1 MFSFL
6 RKSKQAEPAP
16 APVPKKPAPSA
27 AATVSPAPAEPRLA
41 SSPAAPVAPSQP
53 GEEIVVFES
62 ISAEAGSAVE
72 EAAVYYANNMADQA
86 QATLTQYLQEFPEKK
101 EMQPWLMLFDL
112 YQVQNNK
119 PAFDELSMQFVV
131 KFERSAPI
139 WKMPA
144 TPVATRKVDTAQ
156 KETYVLGSKLA
167 ISPELEKLCLLAQ
180 SASEA
185 KVDVRDIVSV
195 ELSGCKLMQE
205 GLASCRKKGKLLQL
219 VGVEHLIEVVKE
231 QIAADGHGS
240 EDRLAW
246 LLLFELY
253 QWLGKETEYEDLAIE
268 YAVNFEI
275 SPPAWE
281 AVKPAQVAAQAKP
294 PAPASDAAGG
304 ETGEAFAMRG
314 VISESSQSQLQDL
327 SNYAADRQDVRISL
341 AEVTRVDF
349 VAVGNFMSAL
359 INLTQTGK
367 KVFILDANE
376 MVQALFLMMGMSEF
390 ATLIRKKSR

>member
-16 APVPKKPAPSA
+16 APKKPQPATAPIAPPPPPQPAATPA
-27 AATVSPAPAEPRLA
+27 AASR
-41 SSPAAPVAPSQP
+41 P
-53 GEEIVVFES
+53 GEEVIVFEN

-86 QATLTQYLQEFPEKK
+86 QATLSQYLHDHPEKK

-131 KFERSAPI
+131 RFERSAPI
-139 WKMPA
+139 WKMSAAPA
-144 TPVATRKVDTAQ
+144 VARKTDPAQ
-156 KETYVLGSKLA
+156 KDLLTLDSNLA
-167 ISPELEKLCLLAQ
+167 IGPQLERLRQLAQ
-180 SASEA
+180 GTSNARVNLRAIASLEPS
-185 KVDVRDIVSV
+185 D
-195 ELSGCKLMQE
+195 CKSMQE
-205 GLASCRKKGKLLQL
+205 GLSGCRKKGKLLQL
-219 VGVEHLIEVVKE
+219 EGVEHLVEVVKK
-231 QIAADGHGS
+231 QIAAGGHGD

-253 QWLGKETEYEDLAIE
+253 QWLGKEAEYEDLAIE

-281 AVKPAQVAAQAKP
+281 AVKLAQVAAQSVSQTP
-294 PAPASDAAGG
+294 VAAGG
-304 ETGEAFAMRG
+304 ETGECFAMRG
-314 VISESSQSQLQDL
+314 VISEASLPQLQEL
-327 SNYAADRQDVRISL
+327 SSYAADKQEIRISM
-341 AEVTRVDF
+341 AEVPRVDF
-349 VAVGNFMSAL
+349 VAVGNFMSAV
-359 INLTQTGK
+359 INLTQAGK
-367 KVFILDANE
+367 KVLILDANE
-376 MVQALFLMMGMSEF
+376 MVQALFHMMGMSEF

>member
-1 MFSFL
+1 ML
-6 RKSKQAEPAP
+6 
-16 APVPKKPAPSA
+16 
-27 AATVSPAPAEPRLA
+27 L
-41 SSPAAPVAPSQP
+41 
-53 GEEIVVFES
+53 
-62 ISAEAGSAVE
+62 
-72 EAAVYYANNMADQA
+72 AVYYANNMADQA
-86 QATLTQYLQEFPEKK
+86 LATLSQYLQDYPEKK

-112 YQVQNNK
+112 YQVQNNR

-139 WKMPA
+139 WKMSAAPA
-144 TPVATRKVDTAQ
+144 AIRKTDLAQ
-156 KETYVLGSKLA
+156 KDLLTLDSKLA
-167 ISPELEKLCLLAQ
+167 VGPQLEKLRLLAQ
-180 SASEA
+180 SSNSAR
-185 KVDVRDIVSV
+185 VDLRGVDSL
-195 ELSGCKLMQE
+195 ELNDCKLMQE

-219 VGVEHLIEVVKE
+219 EGVERLIEVVKQ

-253 QWLGKETEYEDLAIE
+253 QWLGKEAEYEELAIE

-294 PAPASDAAGG
+294 QTSDQTAAGS
-304 ETGEAFAMRG
+304 ETGESFAMRG

-327 SNYAADRQDVRISL
+327 SNYAADKQEVRINL

-359 INLTQTGK
+359 INLTQAGK
-367 KVFILDANE
+367 KILILDANE